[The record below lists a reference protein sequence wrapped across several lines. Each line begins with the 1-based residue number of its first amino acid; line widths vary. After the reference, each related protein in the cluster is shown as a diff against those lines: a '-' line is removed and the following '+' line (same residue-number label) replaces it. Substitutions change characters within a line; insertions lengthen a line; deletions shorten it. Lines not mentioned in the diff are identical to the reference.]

1 MGLPAIG
8 RHYPMFN
15 GRPWAP
21 VFVKELS
28 LQLHPALTSR
38 PGSSA
43 RGGISGCIPEISM
56 NIKIVLPALLAL
68 CGAAC
73 ISPVHAAEYRC
84 MVFSGAD
91 GSKVEASTNAD
102 GKYLIKAAD
111 LKAAEAGAL
120 AAATRY
126 KKGSV
131 TLTKAQC
138 DAVTGASAT
147 AMSEP
152 MSTTTAPATAPAGT
166 TSSAAG
172 SGKSYY
178 CAVWDADGERL
189 QASSADQG
197 TYKITAADSSAA
209 EDLAVAA
216 AKKQHAGADSAQCE
230 TSLAVFDSY

>member
-1 MGLPAIG
+1 
-8 RHYPMFN
+8 
-15 GRPWAP
+15 
-21 VFVKELS
+21 
-28 LQLHPALTSR
+28 
-38 PGSSA
+38 
-43 RGGISGCIPEISM
+43 M
-56 NIKIVLPALLAL
+56 NIKFVLPALLAL

-91 GSKVEASTNAD
+91 GSKVEGSTNPD

-138 DAVTGASAT
+138 DAVTGTSSTAT
-147 AMSEP
+147 SEP
-152 MSTTTAPATAPAGT
+152 TSTTTAPVPAPAPAGT
-166 TSSAAG
+166 TSPAAG

-178 CAVWDADGERL
+178 CAVWDADGGRL

-197 TYKITAADSSAA
+197 TYRITAADSSAA

-230 TSLAVFDSY
+230 TSLAGFGSY